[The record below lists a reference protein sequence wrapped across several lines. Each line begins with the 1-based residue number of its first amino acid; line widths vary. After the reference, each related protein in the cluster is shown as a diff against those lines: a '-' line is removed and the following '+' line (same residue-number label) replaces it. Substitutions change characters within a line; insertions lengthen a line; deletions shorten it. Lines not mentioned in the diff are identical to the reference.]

1 MGCCWLNH
9 PSASKSC
16 GKGCLGKETTRLVQK
31 AIPNWWFFLLHVLS
45 LFPAEKVA
53 AAADLGP
60 NPCSAW
66 PCLQSFVSH
75 NDWPV
80 ISIAWHCPNDRT
92 KQLWLSKMEYPRPLR
107 DLTIKHEDF
116 PALLHPQRVAGN
128 TSKSWAHGMSQHCW
142 ATWNEFQCETSF
154 FRGGNPPILQQED
167 HHMKSHSSW
176 SPDFFQGP
184 TTIET

>member
-1 MGCCWLNH
+1 MW
-9 PSASKSC
+9 
-16 GKGCLGKETTRLVQK
+16 KGLFGERNNTTGSESNPQLV
-31 AIPNWWFFLLHVLS
+31 IFLLHVLS

-128 TSKSWAHGMSQHCW
+128 ITHRKAEHMECLSTVGQLG
-142 ATWNEFQCETSF
+142 TSF
-154 FRGGNPPILQQED
+154 NAKRVFSVVEIPQYFNRKIITWRAI
-167 HHMKSHSSW
+167 HHGAQISFKDL
-176 SPDFFQGP
+176 PQ
-184 TTIET
+184 